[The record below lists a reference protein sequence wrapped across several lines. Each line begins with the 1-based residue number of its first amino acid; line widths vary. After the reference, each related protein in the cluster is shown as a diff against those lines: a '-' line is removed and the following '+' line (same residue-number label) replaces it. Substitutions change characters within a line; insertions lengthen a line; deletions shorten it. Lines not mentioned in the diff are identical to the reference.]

1 MSARACAEWGTGAS
15 RFGARAA
22 LLGLCLS
29 VWAMSGAAADAER
42 DGPGAAAQAPEVTS
56 DRTEDTLELHETAGT
71 EPEPDVP
78 AQGAAEAEPGE
89 AEERAPRGLFTRI
102 VEWFRSERAP
112 PDAEAQ
118 AADTTPA
125 GEPVTHRHV
134 LQAIHDLT
142 AEVALLRRATS
153 VTTAPP
159 AAAPREGL
167 APVHVC
173 AKALEVL
180 EKTAR
185 VQRRLGMIPVE
196 AGHLSGAAPQDLL
209 RAVGD
214 IVAELRRIK
223 RQLVVEEAIEP
234 APPTAGAVT
243 PTALYEA
250 LARASFLLDG
260 LVGRPA
266 TLNDVRVRVAW
277 VHREMDPIAARL
289 DAALAAGPPPGA
301 PSDRA
306 PAEVAQQ
313 LLRATYK
320 AITLQ
325 TALGMEASGVP
336 DAALARAD
344 PAEALDAG
352 NMLLAEV
359 VRVRDHLGV
368 APAQHGEPGDEPPAD
383 VFTLALATVSHL
395 DAMIRAARNAP

>member
-1 MSARACAEWGTGAS
+1 MTIR
-15 RFGARAA
+15 ARAA

-29 VWAMSGAAADAER
+29 LVTDAGRGGRCRER
-42 DGPGAAAQAPEVTS
+42 RPGPGLRRPHRRMRRRPTA
-56 DRTEDTLELHETAGT
+56 DRTEDALELHETAGP

-78 AQGAAEAEPGE
+78 AEGTAGAEPGE
-89 AEERAPRGLFTRI
+89 AGGARPAGAPLAHRRVVPQTSGR
-102 VEWFRSERAP
+102 RR
-112 PDAEAQ
+112 DAEAQ
-118 AADTTPA
+118 AADTTPTDTTPA
-125 GEPVTHRHV
+125 GEPVTHGHV

-223 RQLVVEEAIEP
+223 RQLVVEEVIEP

-243 PTALYEA
+243 PAALYEA

-306 PAEVAQQ
+306 PAEVARQ

-359 VRVRDHLGV
+359 VRIRDHLGV
-368 APAQHGEPGDEPPAD
+368 APAQRGEPGDEPPAD
-383 VFTLALATVSHL
+383 VFTLALATVSYL

>member
-1 MSARACAEWGTGAS
+1 MAVR
-15 RFGARAA
+15 ARAA

-29 VWAMSGAAADAER
+29 VWTAPGAAADDTGSA
-42 DGPGAAAQAPEVTS
+42 GPAGPAQTAQAPTPETAS
-56 DRTEDTLELHETAGT
+56 DRTEDALELHETAGT
-71 EPEPDVP
+71 EPDVP
-78 AQGAAEAEPGE
+78 AQGATGAEPGE
-89 AEERAPRGLFTRI
+89 AGERAPRGLLSRI
-102 VEWFRSERAP
+102 VEWFRDERAP
-112 PDAEAQ
+112 PPRAEAQ
-118 AADTTPA
+118 AADTTPTDTTPA
-125 GEPVTHRHV
+125 GEPVTHGHV

-142 AEVALLRRATS
+142 AEVALLRHATS

-223 RQLVVEEAIEP
+223 RQLVVEEVIEP

-243 PTALYEA
+243 PAALYEA

-306 PAEVAQQ
+306 PAEVARQ

-359 VRVRDHLGV
+359 VRIRDHLGV
-368 APAQHGEPGDEPPAD
+368 APAQRGEPGDEPPAD
-383 VFTLALATVSHL
+383 VFTLALATVSYL